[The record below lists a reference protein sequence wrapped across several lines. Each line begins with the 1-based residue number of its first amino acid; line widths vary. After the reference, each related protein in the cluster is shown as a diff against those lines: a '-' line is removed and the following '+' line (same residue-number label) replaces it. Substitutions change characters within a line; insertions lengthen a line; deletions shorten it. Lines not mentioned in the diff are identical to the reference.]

1 MQKKLLSLLV
11 LASFAMCAFSAT
23 YTTPK
28 REFRSAWIATVWALD
43 WPRDAD
49 DKAANGSNATVQKQ
63 QMIRM
68 LDSLKNNNF
77 NNVCFQVRSMCDAMY
92 KSSYEPWSSY
102 LTGVR
107 GSAPSYDPLAFVVE
121 ECHKRGMECH
131 AWVNPYRY
139 STGLSWSTSQ
149 DKEVTN
155 GGHTI
160 EYGNKEILDP
170 GQQWTIDR
178 ITNVCRE
185 IVANY
190 DVDGLVFDDYFYPNG
205 IPESS
210 SADDYSEW
218 KNSGTS
224 LSFGDWRRDNVN
236 RMVKSVY
243 DMIQATKPWV
253 RFGISPAGVACTSTS
268 VANKYGVSTCPTT
281 TVDWQYDGIYS
292 DPLAWISSN
301 TIDYISPQVYW
312 NIGATPDYSKVS
324 PWWAEV
330 AAKFNR
336 HAYISSSISSLNSS
350 STSSTYSEYANHV
363 QINRDNSVDGNFGS
377 IFYSCRYL
385 YAVNTNSLAHYLRTK
400 VYTKPALVPAMGWK
414 TGNNPGSVEN
424 VNYASGALSWSG
436 YSNVRYAVYAFP
448 ASMSTDEFSPD
459 VTYLLDMSYATS
471 YTIPAAYRG
480 DDWQYAVCVVDRMGF
495 EYEPAFSNATLLLGD
510 ANPVTLVSPA
520 AGAQLETEAVE
531 FAFTPVTADSY
542 KLQVSNS
549 SSFTNVLFSATAFSS
564 SNGKLTVSCPVSQ
577 LGKGTFYWR
586 VQTVRKEYK
595 SVYSSVRSF
604 EITKAPVGTFE
615 SGYTIKKDV
624 DADSYATT
632 NGVSLTNLWV
642 RSTDSKYANFPQ
654 DLNGFLN
661 RGLAVSG
668 DNIYISGRYENAMGA
683 ATYIDVYSTETGEK
697 IQRIDLSDDASTY
710 GFPGNDLMTDASG
723 NVIISNITTNI
734 STTPL
739 MLYTINTTTGKADEL
754 AYLNYS
760 GSTGR
765 IDHCAVYGDVTTGNY
780 WVYAPLSSGN
790 QVIRWTLKDWGVT
803 ATEVGTLSS
812 LVPSSASNVGV
823 APRVIPVDENIV
835 WVKGAS
841 IYPMRYNFTTKTVD
855 MRLTEEDLVPEGLE
869 ANGLA
874 TFDFDGKNYVMYANG
889 DHHTSF
895 NYTLAQGSASAD
907 INTYSALWQFPK
919 QGLGNA
925 YLQNWATP
933 CLAVKAADASAVTLY
948 MLAAGNGLA
957 AYRLTKSATS
967 PTMFGDVN
975 RDGKV
980 DVTDVTTLVNMVLG
994 IIDLDKEVA
1003 DITGDGNIDVSDV
1016 SSLVIFVM
1024 E

>member
-1 MQKKLLSLLV
+1 MQKLLISFLL
-11 LASFAMCAFSAT
+11 AAIATTAFSAT

-43 WPRDAD
+43 WPRDASD
-49 DKAANGSNATVQKQ
+49 NAANGSNATVQKQ

-92 KSSYEPWSSY
+92 ESSYEPWSSY

-139 STGLSWSTSQ
+139 STGSNWTTSQ
-149 DKEVTN
+149 DQQVTN

-160 EYGNKEILDP
+160 EYNSVEILDP

-268 VANKYGVSTCPTT
+268 VANKYGVSTCPSGTT
-281 TVDWQYDGIYS
+281 DWQYDGIYS

-312 NIGATPDYSKVS
+312 KIGATPDFSKVS
-324 PWWAEV
+324 PWWEQV

-336 HAYISSSISSLNSS
+336 HAYISSSISSLSSS
-350 STSSTYSEYANHV
+350 STSSTYAEYANHV

-377 IFYSCRYL
+377 IFYSCKYL

-414 TGNNPGSVEN
+414 TGNNPGTVEN
-424 VNYASGALSWSG
+424 VKYASGTLSWTG

-471 YTIPAAYRG
+471 FAIPAAYQG

-495 EYEPAFSNATLLLGD
+495 EYEPAFSNATPLLGD
-510 ANPVTLVSPA
+510 ADPVTLVSPA
-520 AGAQLETEAVE
+520 NGAQLEGEAVE
-531 FAFTPVTADSY
+531 FAFAPVTADSY
-542 KLQVSNS
+542 KLQVSTS
-549 SSFTNVLFSATAFSS
+549 SDFASVLFTATSFSS
-564 SNGKLTVSCPVSQ
+564 AAGNLVASCPVSQ

-586 VQTVRKEYK
+586 VQTIRKDYK
-595 SVYSSVRSF
+595 SVYSDVRSF

-632 NGVSLTNLWV
+632 NGVSLSNLWL
-642 RSTDSKYANFPQ
+642 RSTDSKYSNFPQ

-661 RGLAVSG
+661 RGLAISG
-668 DNIYISGRYENAMGA
+668 ENIYISGRYENAVGA
-683 ATYIDVYSTETGEK
+683 STYLDVYSTETGEK
-697 IQRIDLSDDASTY
+697 IQRIDLSDDASSA
-710 GFPGNDLMTDASG
+710 GFPANDVMTDASG
-723 NVIISNITTNI
+723 TVIVSNITTNI
-734 STTPL
+734 SSTPL
-739 MLYTINTTTGKADEL
+739 MLYTINTATGKADEL
-754 AYLNYS
+754 AYLVYS

-765 IDHCAVYGDVTTGNY
+765 IDHCAVYGDVTQGDY
-780 WVYAPLSSGN
+780 WVFAPLSSGN
-790 QVIRWTLKDWGVT
+790 QVIRWTLKSWGVT
-803 ATEVGTLSS
+803 ATELVTLSN
-812 LVPSSASNVGV
+812 LVPSSASNLGV
-823 APRVIPVDENIV
+823 APRVIPVDQNTV

-841 IYPMRYNFTTKTVD
+841 TYPMRYNFSTGAVD
-855 MRLTEEDLVPEGLE
+855 MRLSDENLVPEGLE
-869 ANGLA
+869 ANGVAPFEFGDKSYL
-874 TFDFDGKNYVMYANG
+874 MYANA
-889 DHHTSF
+889 DHNSSF
-895 NYTLAQGSASAD
+895 NFTLAEGAASAD
-907 INTYSALWQFPK
+907 INAFTPLWHFPK
-919 QGLGNA
+919 QGLGNT

-933 CLAVKAADASAVTLY
+933 CLAVKAADDASVMLY
-948 MLAAGNGLA
+948 IYAAGNGLA
-957 AYRLTKSATS
+957 AYQLSKSAIQPS
-967 PTMFGDVN
+967 LRGDVN
-975 RDGKV
+975 GDGRVDVSDTTSLINMVLGIAETDVQVADINGDGKV
-980 DVTDVTTLVNMVLG
+980 DVSDVTALVSL
-994 IIDLDKEVA
+994 II
-1003 DITGDGNIDVSDV
+1003 G
-1016 SSLVIFVM
+1016 
-1024 E
+1024 